1 MSPTDDFTTLLLL
14 SRSFRSDESGECL
27 LEHRCS
33 VAPFCYAPS
42 PAVTSATRASSFCS
56 TCSFFDRARPADALA
71 LERLLNQ
78 GINYSDIAAQFL
90 WESVADPQV
99 GGAGRTD
106 PDPTI
111 LTRPDE
117 RFEGQIKG

>member
-1 MSPTDDFTTLLLL
+1 MICLLSFLNLPNHQSSMKRGHNGTFFSLLRPRFRKSVFLRQTTLPRL
-14 SRSFRSDESGECL
+14 
-27 LEHRCS
+27 
-33 VAPFCYAPS
+33 
-42 PAVTSATRASSFCS
+42 
-56 TCSFFDRARPADALA
+56 ARPTDALA

-78 GINYSDIAAQFL
+78 DINYSDIADQFL